1 MIRIKPEY
9 LLYPL
14 LTPICIWAGADTT
27 FINPEYYG
35 PLFLSMAMF
44 LSFIGSFI
52 LNEIIHNRFIG
63 AQAENVADKYAVTA
77 RTALFISI
85 LLLAISLIIAYLIN
99 LYVFVSLF
107 ILSGLILLSG
117 FIGKKVPLLKYL
129 LLLLIA
135 GIVVISGGLA
145 VEPKLNMSLPGP
157 VLPALFTMIF
167 LLMIEITADIKNIA
181 QDLQNNIKTLP
192 VIIGIPKS
200 LIMVIIVFI
209 LLILMTL
216 FSVFSS
222 WFGASFKIITIY
234 IIDLPTLVLL
244 ILIWGNPN
252 RRTLSTGMVV
262 FTIGWFLSIM
272 ALMLD

>member
-14 LTPICIWAGADTT
+14 LTPICIWAGAKMTW
-27 FINPEYYG
+27 INPAYFG
-35 PLFLSMAMF
+35 SSVLSIAMF
-44 LSFIGSFI
+44 FAFIGSFI

-63 AQAENVADKYAVTA
+63 ARAENVADKYAVTA

-85 LLLAISLIIAYLIN
+85 LLLTISLIIAYLIN
-99 LYVFVSLF
+99 IYVFASLL
-107 ILSGLILLSG
+107 ILSGLMLLSG
-117 FIGKKVPLLKYL
+117 FIEKKVPLLKYL